1 MKLVFDVLQ
10 EGLPSYRVARCS
22 NRLSLLGL
30 RARLVRAGDH
40 DLVFL
45 ETLYLRTVLA
55 VLRRLAARAAFGGG
69 CSRRTVRV
77 VLLPLCDGDL
87 SFGTAS
93 LLLSLS
99 LGLSYLCEIF
109 LGL

>member
-1 MKLVFDVLQ
+1 MYSKRDCPPIASLAALIV
-10 EGLPSYRVARCS
+10 S
-22 NRLSLLGL
+22 LSPRP
-30 RARLVRAGDH
+30 RARHVRAGDH

-55 VLRRLAARAAFGGG
+55 VLRRLAARAALGGG
-69 CSRRTVRV
+69 CSRRMVRV